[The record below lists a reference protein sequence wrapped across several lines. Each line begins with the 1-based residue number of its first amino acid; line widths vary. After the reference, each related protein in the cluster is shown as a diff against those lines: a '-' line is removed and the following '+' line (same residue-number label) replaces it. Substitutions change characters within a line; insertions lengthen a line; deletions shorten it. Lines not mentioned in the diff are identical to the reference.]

1 MFLHSLRKWGLS
13 FTALHRFLQVIFLFP
28 DYTNYLVTF
37 SSVRLGWPT
46 FATWG
51 QNYGEIEGKLTEL
64 SCIILCM
71 LLGATRCIHH
81 FTGFVRSPASLLLN
95 SYTRYMICD
104 IIYICHT
111 YLDGLLSQH
120 RWHCCILMY
129 YIQQSPLNGLF
140 YTPGFYIILRHPWIL
155 DGGLAPTSS

>member
-1 MFLHSLRKWGLS
+1 MNSNVNTFPSLPPVVAMYRQVAWCVSGRL
-13 FTALHRFLQVIFLFP
+13 TAPGKVACSCIVSGSGVSVSQLYTGSWQVIFLFP

-104 IIYICHT
+104 I
-111 YLDGLLSQH
+111 
-120 RWHCCILMY
+120 WY
-129 YIQQSPLNGLF
+129 YIYMP
-140 YTPGFYIILRHPWIL
+140 YIFRWSFI
-155 DGGLAPTSS
+155 PT